1 MGMPFHNAGPECR
14 TRWVRPEIGS
24 GGDGHTFPGA
34 AYPFGLV
41 QPSPDT
47 GREGYRYCAGYR
59 YEDDRILGFSQTHLS
74 GTGCGDLGDVRIM
87 PFAGEPSPG
96 VSSAFRKETQTC
108 APGYYAVT
116 LDDCDVRVEAT
127 AAAHT
132 AVYRFTG
139 AGAKAMKLLLDC
151 QWGIGG
157 KVLSR
162 TILSSDVS
170 VQGRRVVSGTNVRRH
185 WVERRYSFVIEC
197 SRDFETPVVLEP
209 LSSDE
214 KAPRMTFRFGEG
226 DEPLVVKVGYSL
238 VDEDGALRNMDAEC
252 PGFDFDAVRAAAERE
267 WERQLSRMDA
277 EGTDDERTNFYSALY
292 RLLIQPANIADVD
305 GRYRG
310 ADGEVHVAPGGRYYS
325 TLSLWDTFRA
335 AHPLHTL
342 ISSEMGDGFVE
353 TMLEHQKAA
362 GFLPIWTLMGR
373 DNQCMIGTHSVPVIV
388 DWFLKTEALS
398 RPAAPGG
405 ADAASRHARDRAF
418 WEAAFAAIKDSL
430 TCLHKGR
437 ILEDWPALDK
447 YGYYPN
453 DIVTSESVSRLLESC
468 YDDWCAARM
477 AERLGFADDAAFFQ
491 GRSRNWRN
499 VVDPE
504 THFVRGRDTK
514 GNWTTPFNPLALG
527 RNAGSGSDFTEGN
540 AWQWTW
546 HVLHEP
552 EALIEAVGGKD
563 VAGERLCRLF
573 TLEADESET
582 GTCDDVTG
590 LMGQY
595 CHGNE
600 PSHHV
605 LYLMRYAGREAR
617 QAELLRDVFERFY
630 VNKPDGLC
638 GNDDCGQMS
647 AWYLFSAMGFYPMNP
662 ASGEYVLGAPQLP
675 KITIKLEGIVG
686 VREWMDIF
694 HSPTPFFNSNSFTII
709 ARNLSAENKYVKSV
723 TLNGVPL
730 KGFTIRH
737 EDILKGGE
745 LVFEMTGSAV
755 GDAPM
760 EGP

>member
-1 MGMPFHNAGPECR
+1 MGMPFHIAGPETR

-74 GTGCGDLGDVRIM
+74 GTGCGDLGDIRIM
-87 PFAGEPSPG
+87 PFAGEASPN

-116 LDDCDVRVEAT
+116 LDACDVRVEAT

-139 AGAKAMKLLLDC
+139 KGAKAMRLLLDC

-157 KVLSR
+157 KVLAK
-162 TILSSDVS
+162 TILSSDVH
-170 VQGRRVVSGTNVRRH
+170 VQGRRIVSGTNVRKH
-185 WVERRYSFVIEC
+185 WVERRYSFVIETN
-197 SRDFETPVVLEP
+197 RDFEVPVKLDP
-209 LSSDE
+209 LSPGE
-214 KAPRMTFRFGEG
+214 KAPRLVLSFGEG
-226 DEPLVVKVGYSL
+226 DEPLVVKIGYSL
-238 VDEDGALRNMDAEC
+238 VDEEGARRNMDVEC
-252 PGFDFDAVRAAAERE
+252 PGFDFDAIRAAAEDE
-267 WERQLSRMDA
+267 WERQLARMDA
-277 EGTDDERTNFYSALY
+277 EGTDDEKTNFYSALY

-310 ADGEVHVAPGGRYYS
+310 ADGEVHLAPGRRYYS

-342 ISSEMGDGFVE
+342 ISSEMGDDFVE

-388 DWFLKTEALS
+388 DWFLKTEAIS

-405 ADAASRHARDRAF
+405 ADAASRQV
-418 WEAAFAAIKDSL
+418 
-430 TCLHKGR
+430 
-437 ILEDWPALDK
+437 LDK

-453 DIVTSESVSRLLESC
+453 DIVTSESVSRLIECC

-477 AERLGFADDAAFFQ
+477 AERLGFADDAAFFLN
-491 GRSRNWRN
+491 RSRNWRN

-527 RNAGSGSDFTEGN
+527 RNAGTGSDFTEGN

-605 LYLMRYAGREAR
+605 IYLLRYADRAAR
-617 QAELLRDVFERFY
+617 QAELVRDVFEKFY

-662 ASGEYVLGAPQLP
+662 VSGEYVLGAPQLP
-675 KITIKLEGIVG
+675 KVVMRVTRDEG
-686 VREWMDIF
+686 RE
-694 HSPTPFFNSNSFTII
+694 TTFTVI
-709 ARNLSAENKYVKSV
+709 AKNLSVENKYVKSV

-730 KGFTIRH
+730 EGFTIRH
-737 EDILKGGE
+737 EDILNGGE
-745 LVFEMTGSAV
+745 LVFEMKS
-755 GDAPM
+755 
-760 EGP
+760 